1 MEPFGFGALHETLKV
16 PPEINTKEFF
26 RVLDFTTFFCRE
38 CEETICRVPPE
49 LFKAQE

>member
-26 RVLDFTTFFCRE
+26 RVLDFTTFFVE
-38 CEETICRVPPE
+38 SVKK
-49 LFKAQE
+49 LFVEFPQNYLRL